1 MAPSKDTGLGEEKV
15 PEPVLGTLGRTPCP
29 TPSKPGQAPGAET
42 LPTHRPQK
50 PGSQSCLGLQQAWEL
65 RGCPRFSISVNS
77 PPVTAH
83 LALTLEKEKLRVEL
97 PNGTSSSGPDLGATA
112 FHFKW
117 CQAQNPE
124 AEPSKKQ
131 EPGGARFRRRG
142 MAGRQPQAVV
152 DKLPT
157 AQRGHLGPPSPASPG
172 HVASSSPRPQE
183 SGGFL
188 SILRCPAEAQWWR
201 LLV

>member
-83 LALTLEKEKLRVEL
+83 LALTLEKEKLK
-97 PNGTSSSGPDLGATA
+97 GGATQWNEFIRA
-112 FHFKW
+112 RSWGNCLSF
-117 CQAQNPE
+117 QVVPSS
-124 AEPSKKQ
+124 EPRGRALKETGAWRSKISEKGDGWAPA
-131 EPGGARFRRRG
+131 PGC
-142 MAGRQPQAVV
+142 GR
-152 DKLPT
+152 
-157 AQRGHLGPPSPASPG
+157 
-172 HVASSSPRPQE
+172 
-183 SGGFL
+183 
-188 SILRCPAEAQWWR
+188 
-201 LLV
+201 